1 MLDSIENVR
10 QCQKQLKRKV
20 VSERLT
26 KRSIDETKVKAGR
39 MDWKQKSMQ
48 MYFSLQI
55 LFFIISF
62 ECLWPFAPSTFTRIV
77 LFPPCCHYR
86 ELAIIWFYYFYFR
99 CVVRSAKSRATCDDV
114 WTNQKSVRRPRL
126 WLGYF
131 SCCCCCLRIRLTW
144 LVD

>member
-48 MYFSLQI
+48 MYFSPQI
-55 LFFIISF
+55 LFSYHQF
-62 ECLWPFAPSTFTRIV
+62 
-77 LFPPCCHYR
+77 
-86 ELAIIWFYYFYFR
+86 
-99 CVVRSAKSRATCDDV
+99 
-114 WTNQKSVRRPRL
+114 
-126 WLGYF
+126 
-131 SCCCCCLRIRLTW
+131 
-144 LVD
+144 